1 MSIKIGNV
9 TLRHGL
15 FLAPMA
21 GVTDR
26 SFRAMCREYGAE
38 YTVSEMVCAKAMCYE
53 ELSRSS
59 APSKSGVLAAV
70 SKAEM
75 PMAVQIFGSEPEF
88 MAEAAKMIANC
99 SYRGCTSKIAPAAID
114 INMGCPVKK
123 IVSNG
128 EGSALMKNP
137 ELCGKIVEAVVAA
150 TTLPVTVKIR
160 AGWDKESV
168 NAVEVAKICE
178 AAGAAAICVHAR
190 TREQMYLPG
199 VDVSIIGKVKE
210 TVRVPVI
217 GNGDIYTADDAI
229 KMMRDTGCDGVMVA
243 RGATGAPWLFSEI
256 AAALDGK
263 DFTPPSDTTRLAEA
277 KRLLFMMIADKGERI
292 GTAEAKKQ
300 IAWFI
305 KDVRGAAEKRNAV
318 MCAEGSA
325 AIAALLDTLIEESEA
340 RI

>member
-1 MSIKIGNV
+1 MSFKIGNV
-9 TLRHGL
+9 SLRHGL

-21 GVTDR
+21 GVTDK

-53 ELSRSS
+53 QLK
-59 APSKSGVLAAV
+59 KSGGDTKSGALATV
-70 SKAEM
+70 IESEM

-88 MAEAAKMIANC
+88 MAEAAKMIENL
-99 SYRGCTSKIAPAAID
+99 SYRGCISKIPPSAID

-150 TTLPVTVKIR
+150 TSLPVTVKIR

-168 NAVEVAKICE
+168 NATEVAKIVE
-178 AAGAAAICVHAR
+178 AAGASAICVHAR

-199 VDVSIIGKVKE
+199 VDISVIGKVKE
-210 TVRVPVI
+210 AVRVPVI
-217 GNGDIYTADDAI
+217 GNGDIYTANDALRMI
-229 KMMRDTGCDGVMVA
+229 NETGCDGVMVA
-243 RGATGAPWLFSEI
+243 RGALGTPWLFSEI
-256 AAALDGK
+256 GASLEGK
-263 DFTPPSDTTRLAEA
+263 SYTPPTDAHRLTEA
-277 KRLLFMMIADKGERI
+277 KRLLAMMIADKGERI

-325 AIAALLDTLIEESEA
+325 AIAALLDALIEESEA